1 MGPVVAALLLSSC
14 ITTAAP
20 EKRAVSAQSAAQSA
34 GLTRQVVPGG
44 GFDLTIFS
52 RINAPGQAARVYIE
66 GDGLAWIGRYKVS
79 ADPTPTEPVAL
90 RLAAADLQA
99 NPGQNVIYMAR
110 PCQYSSG
117 PACQKDYW
125 TGKRFAPEVI
135 SAMDAALS
143 RVTDAGQV
151 NGVELVGF
159 SGGGA
164 VAALLA
170 AQRPDVVNLR
180 TVAGNL
186 DHRAHSRIHNVSL
199 LAGSLNP
206 PDRAARLQSV
216 PQYHFTGAQDKNVTS
231 AVYEA
236 YAAQLGDRKCVR
248 HQVVPGVSHEEGWA
262 AAWAA
267 LLAEPIACR

>member
-1 MGPVVAALLLSSC
+1 M
-14 ITTAAP
+14 
-20 EKRAVSAQSAAQSA
+20 AQSA
-34 GLTRQVVPGG
+34 GFTRQVVPEG
-44 GFDLTIFS
+44 GFDLTVFS
-52 RINAPGQAARVYIE
+52 RINAPGQPARVYIE
-66 GDGLAWIGRYKVS
+66 GDGLAWIGRYKIS

-90 RLAAADLQA
+90 RLAAADPA
-99 NPGQNVIYMAR
+99 ENVIYMAR
-110 PCQYSSG
+110 PCQYSTG
-117 PACQKDYW
+117 AACDKAYW

-143 RVTDAGQV
+143 RITEAGQV

-186 DHRAHSRIHNVSL
+186 DHRAHSRVHKVSV

-206 PDRAARLQSV
+206 PDRAAQLQRV
-216 PQYHFTGAQDKNVTS
+216 PQHHFTGAQDKNVTS

-236 YAAQLGDRKCVR
+236 YAAKLGGSACVR
-248 HQVVPGVSHEEGWA
+248 HTMVPGVSHEEGWVSE
-262 AAWAA
+262 WAR
-267 LLAEPIACR
+267 LLRAPIGC